1 MDTRR
6 DPDRV
11 AAVMLLAGALL
22 APPLS
27 AQEEGPA
34 KAKGRSVDKTGKGY
48 TAAFVVDP
56 ATKKVYFEENADI
69 SLPAASMAK
78 MMTCL
83 ITVERISHNLLT
95 LDKEV
100 RISARASKMGGSQ
113 IYAKEGQ
120 SFPVRTLLAAAM
132 IQSAND
138 AASAL
143 AEDIAGSNE
152 AFAEIMNMRAKQLGL
167 SHTTFYDP
175 HGLPNPTDPE
185 RVDKM
190 SARDLATLGIEL
202 MKYPLMR
209 EYARKATFPFE
220 NGTFTAGLTN
230 PNHLV
235 NPEKRDYM
243 REATGIKTGY
253 SVPAGFCIT
262 ASAEKNGRQL
272 VAVVMGATARY
283 GPKSSFGIAARLMN
297 EAFAK

>member
-1 MDTRR
+1 MNHRI
-6 DPDRV
+6 
-11 AAVMLLAGALL
+11 AAVAVSLALSLPASL
-22 APPLS
+22 A
-27 AQEEGPA
+27 AQEDGPA
-34 KAKGRSVDKTGKGY
+34 SAKGKSVDTTGKGY

-56 ATKKVYFEENADI
+56 KTKKVYFEENADLV
-69 SLPAASMAK
+69 LPTASMAK

-83 ITVERISHNLLT
+83 IAVERISHGLLS
-95 LDKEV
+95 LDKPV
-100 RISARASKMGGSQ
+100 TISARASKMGGSQ
-113 IYAKEGQ
+113 IYAKQGQ
-120 SFPVRTLLAAAM
+120 TFPVKTLLAAAM

-138 AASAL
+138 AATAL

-152 AFAEIMNMRAKQLGL
+152 AFAEMMNGRAKQLGL
-167 SHTTFYDP
+167 TKTTFYDP
-175 HGLPNPTDPE
+175 HGLPNRKDAE

-209 EYARKATFPFE
+209 EYAKTAKFPFE

-243 REATGIKTGY
+243 PEATGIKTGY
-253 SVPAGFCIT
+253 SGPAGFCIT
-262 ASAEKNGRQL
+262 ASAEKGGRHL
-272 VAVVMGATARY
+272 VAVVMGATKRY
-283 GPKSSFGIAARLMN
+283 GPQSSFGIAARLMR